1 LNNLSYIATRDPVGE
16 DKIPFIEVE
25 SGLGITYRELRV
37 RALNFAGHLAERG
50 VVAGSRVILHLY
62 NSIDAIV
69 AHLAVQHLGAI
80 SCFVDALVQ
89 PKSLGHYV
97 GTTACRLMITHG
109 DPASLDPEARSA
121 TLLLAASEITPLSNT
136 PPARPAPPEAHDF
149 AADDPCYVYFT
160 SGTTSLPKGVVLTA
174 RNHAAFTAI
183 CDRYWRPVDEDSRH
197 LGFVPFSHGFG
208 TIFLVPLAL
217 RTSST
222 LFIMRAFH
230 PLKVLEA
237 VERHGITH
245 MYGVPSHYQ
254 QLLRMGPAAE
264 VVLQRL
270 RMAFCAAAKLEHSLM
285 LDWEKATGVRLCEGY
300 GLIET
305 CCGVTWRVDSPSLG
319 TGHMGP
325 CPDRDLVEIG
335 ILDERDQ
342 LVPAEVVGQIAVKGP
357 SVMQGYLGDPAGT
370 RNVMANGWFK
380 TGDEGYV
387 SAGNQLFLTGRI
399 KDIINIAG
407 IKVSPFEVEAVLDQ
421 HPAVAQSAVVSAS
434 DPLYG
439 EVVKAFVRLRPE
451 QSVTER
457 DLIRFAS
464 SHLINF
470 QVPKSVSFVDTF
482 PLTNMGK
489 LDRKQLRAR

>member
-1 LNNLSYIATRDPVGE
+1 MNYVSYVYARDPAGE
-16 DKIPFIEVE
+16 DEIPFVEVD
-25 SGLGITYRELRV
+25 SGLRITYRELRV
-37 RALNFAGHLAERG
+37 RMLNFAGHLSDRG
-50 VVAGSRVILHLY
+50 IVSGGRVILHLY

-69 AHLAVQHLGAI
+69 AHLAVQYLGAV

-97 GTTACRLMITHG
+97 GVTGCRLLLTHATPSLTDANTLAG
-109 DPASLDPEARSA
+109 AEILDASR
-121 TLLLAASEITPLSNT
+121 IGPLSL
-136 PPARPAPPEAHDF
+136 APPVRPCPSNPHAF
-149 AADDPCYVYFT
+149 AADEPSYVYFT
-160 SGTTSLPKGVVLTA
+160 SGTTSMPKGVVLTPG
-174 RNHAAFTAI
+174 NHAAFTAI
-183 CDRYWRPVDEDSRH
+183 CDRYWRPVDRESRH

-208 TIFLVPLAL
+208 TIFLVPLAP
-217 RTSST
+217 RTGST

-254 QLLRMGPAAE
+254 QLLRMGPAAAS
-264 VVLQRL
+264 LKSL
-270 RMAFCAAAKLEHSLM
+270 RMAFCAAAKLEHALM

-325 CPDRDLVEIG
+325 CPDRDLVEVG
-335 ILDERDQ
+335 ILDEGDQ
-342 LVPAEVVGQIAVKGP
+342 LLPADVTGQIAIRGP
-357 SVMQGYLGDPAGT
+357 SVMQGYLGDSAGT
-370 RNVMANGWFK
+370 RSVMADGWFK

-421 HPAVAQSAVVSAS
+421 HPAVAQSVVVSAS

-439 EVVKAFVRLRPE
+439 EVVKAFVRPRPE
-451 QSVTER
+451 QTVTER

-464 SHLINF
+464 QHLINF
-470 QVPKSVSFVDTF
+470 QVPKSITFVDVF

-489 LDRKQLRAR
+489 LDRKQLRER

>member
-1 LNNLSYIATRDPVGE
+1 MNYVVPVFACDPASE
-16 DKIPFIEVE
+16 DKIPFIEVD
-25 SGLGITYRELRV
+25 SGRGITYRELRI
-37 RALNFAGHLAERG
+37 RTLNLAGHLAERG

-69 AHLAVQHLGAI
+69 AHMAVQYLGAV

-97 GTTACRLMITHG
+97 GTTACGLMITHG
-109 DPASLDPEARSA
+109 DPATLDPAVQTA
-121 TLLLAASEITPLSNT
+121 TAFLSASELAPLANT
-136 PPARPAPPEAHDF
+136 PPAAPAPATAHVF
-149 AADDPCYVYFT
+149 AADEPCYVYFT
-160 SGTTSLPKGVVLTA
+160 SGTTSLPKGVVLTPS
-174 RNHAAFTAI
+174 NHAAFIAI
-183 CDRYWRPVDEDSRH
+183 CDRYWQPVNEHSRH

-217 RTSST
+217 RTGST

-245 MYGVPSHYQ
+245 LYGVPSHYQ
-254 QLLRMGPAAE
+254 QLLRMGPAPAALKR
-264 VVLQRL
+264 LQ
-270 RMAFCAAAKLEHSLM
+270 MAFCAAAKLEHSLM
-285 LDWEKATGVRLCEGY
+285 LDWERATGVLLCEGY

-305 CCGVTWRVDSPSLG
+305 CCGVTWRVGSPSLG

-325 CPDRDLVEIG
+325 CPDRDLVEVG

-342 LVPAEVVGQIAVKGP
+342 LVPANVVGQIAIKGP

-370 RNVMANGWFK
+370 RNVMAQGWFK

-387 SAGNQLFLTGRI
+387 SDGNQLFLTGRI

-421 HPAVAQSAVVSAS
+421 HPAVAQAAVVSAS
-434 DPLYG
+434 DSLYG
-439 EVVKAFVRLRPE
+439 EVVKAFVRLRPG
-451 QSVTER
+451 QTTTER

-464 SHLINF
+464 QHLINF
-470 QVPKSVSFVDTF
+470 QVPKTIAFVDTF
-482 PLTNMGK
+482 PLTTMGK
-489 LDRKQLRAR
+489 LDRKQLRAT